1 MTGFYLFL
9 GSIIHVLLGAGCH
22 LASVRVHR
30 RRGSSEQLCSY
41 IASHLMLVAF
51 QKNFFFGT
59 QAALDITGTHG
70 RPNVKVESAPAAI
83 PSLSAACRCASHPP
97 SNPSVL
103 PPEIR
108 TQSAM
113 AGFPR
118 FLRLLFI
125 SVL

>member
-1 MTGFYLFL
+1 
-9 GSIIHVLLGAGCH
+9 
-22 LASVRVHR
+22 
-30 RRGSSEQLCSY
+30 
-41 IASHLMLVAF
+41 MLVAF

-59 QAALDITGTHG
+59 QAALEITGMHG

-103 PPEIR
+103 PPEIG

-113 AGFPR
+113 AGFSR
-118 FLRLLFI
+118 F
-125 SVL
+125 